1 MERLTVE
8 LRRGPVG
15 LQFSVKGGKEHG
27 VPIIVSSVEEG
38 CVARKKYYTHGR
50 RHGQL
55 AHKRSLLC
63 QQACRMRRVIL
74 CLALR
79 SNSRS

>member
-50 RHGQL
+50 RHAIIWSARTQTF
-55 AHKRSLLC
+55 
-63 QQACRMRRVIL
+63 VIVSAGL
-74 CLALR
+74 
-79 SNSRS
+79 